1 MTFDNMERIVSGV
14 RNFDTIVEGG
24 IPVYSVNIIT
34 GAPGS
39 GKTIFSQQILFSLA
53 TPEAPAIFFTTLSEP
68 SVKMIRY
75 QRNFDY
81 FNPHKLN
88 SAVYFFDLGDIIRN
102 EGLAATTKAIIDY
115 VKTYSPSFIVIDSF
129 KAIYDLADSTM
140 EVRKFGYD
148 LAVELSTW
156 ECTSFLVGEYT
167 MEEVETQPIFAIA
180 DGVIHLNYGEH
191 GLQRLRHIEV
201 LKMRGTNTFGGKHSF
216 TIDREGVTIYP
227 RITGPTVDNFENY
240 TISMRRISS
249 GVAELDNMLGSGYL
263 EGSATLI
270 VGGAGT
276 GKTLLGLHFI
286 CEGALR
292 GEPGVIVTF
301 QESPAQLTSIA
312 STFGWD
318 LLKMQENQLLR
329 IIYTSPVELNPD
341 QHATYVRKAVAAI
354 GAKRVLIDSLMDLE
368 AAMDD
373 KNRYRDYVS
382 AVVNFFRV
390 KGVTSI
396 MTDEVPELFAL
407 AKLSSYGV
415 SYLSDNVILLRY
427 VEHGAEIDRTIG
439 VLKMRSSPH
448 SKEHRLYHIT
458 NTGINILPSVINLP
472 VPKKL
477 TRRKNKRS

>member
-1 MTFDNMERIVSGV
+1 MTSEQLERIASGV

-39 GKTIFSQQILFSLA
+39 GKTIFAQQMLFNVA
-53 TPEAPAIFFTTLSEP
+53 MEDNPAIFFTTLSEP

-75 QRNFDY
+75 QRNFS
-81 FNPHKLN
+81 FFIPHKIN
-88 SAVYFFDLGDIIRN
+88 TSVFFFDLGDTIRN
-102 EGLAATTKAIIDY
+102 EGLARTTEVIVDY
-115 VKTYSPSFIVIDSF
+115 VKRYGAKYVVIDSF
-129 KAIYDLADSTM
+129 KAIYELADSTM

-156 ECTSFLVGEYT
+156 ECTTFLVGEYT
-167 MEEVETQPIFAIA
+167 MHEVETQPIFAIA
-180 DGVIHLNYGEH
+180 DGVIHLNYSSH
-191 GLQRLRHIEV
+191 GLQRLRFIEV
-201 LKMRGTNTFGGKHSF
+201 LKMRGTNTFDGKHSF
-216 TIDREGVTIYP
+216 SIDREGVTIYP
-227 RITGPTVDNFENY
+227 RITGPSIDRFEAY
-240 TISMRRISS
+240 DVSMRRISS
-249 GVAELDNMLGSGYL
+249 GVAELDDMLASGYL

-301 QESPAQLTSIA
+301 QESPSQLESIA
-312 STFGWD
+312 ATFGWD
-318 LLKMQENQLLR
+318 LHQMQQDQLLR

-341 QHATYVRKAVAAI
+341 QHAAYVRQATTAI

-368 AAMDD
+368 ASITD
-373 KNRYRDYVS
+373 KSRYRDYVS
-382 AVVNFFRV
+382 AVVNFFRSR
-390 KGVTSI
+390 GVTSI

-448 SKEHRLYHIT
+448 SKEHRKYWIS
-458 NTGINILPSVINLP
+458 NRGIMILPSEA
-472 VPKKL
+472 
-477 TRRKNKRS
+477 SG